1 MGGGSKKVT
10 IGHWLKAYVH
20 MVVCAGPVNI
30 LHELIYGEKTIWK
43 GQAGSTTGI
52 YINLPNLFGGTK
64 ADGGVQGW
72 VEVLF
77 GREDQSR
84 SGTLAN
90 IQGGGCPAYRGFL
103 SLFFIDFTW
112 SFIVPQ
118 FKPLWSRQERTTAG
132 WDNDAVWRPELCAI
146 YRPSGL
152 SCKYTITVVWQPEK
166 LALAQ
171 TISYQVQYRA
181 NGGAW
186 VALADASFSGGSS
199 ESINQKNNGTGNFTL
214 NPMAQGPFGLQ
225 GASSLYTNYTAGVVP
240 IGARNHVFDLPQDFY
255 EFRVVKT
262 GGTGSTGAGGN
273 VAITARADS
282 LPIYGACNPAHIVYQ
297 LLTQEIWQ
305 VQMPTS
311 QLDETSFY
319 NAALTLYNEGF
330 GLNFGYRTTQN
341 AQDLIQDVLEHCGGY
356 TKHNL
361 ETNKIELHLLRSNYD
376 INTLTELN
384 NDNSICVDFQRVMSV
399 KNLVNQVIVKY
410 EDDNGNTKL
419 LAVDNLANQQ
429 QVGVVKTEQEYR
441 GFHSRILAR
450 RAANRDLAA
459 LSTPLAKMTRKTNR
473 VLWNHAKGDVVRIND
488 PLLGIIGAA
497 YRIADID
504 HGTYQSAEITVE
516 LIEDV
521 FGMSQS
527 SFGLLDETPPQ
538 FDSAEMQEAE
548 NVIVFELPYWVVYF
562 SQTTADLAALP
573 DGYGFVG
580 LLVNRNVVGPYSEI
594 YDFNASLDNDIYL
607 DVGDGDYSPTGYLLD
622 AIGHLDTTLELQNTT
637 DFELDRLADTGHLF
651 ALIDDEFV
659 SVETYD
665 IATRIMTVKR
675 GVLDTLPQAH
685 ASGTRL
691 TVILSSNAAD
701 TNTRLVGDLVYYKVT
716 PRGTSSVLPL
726 ENATEHSI
734 TLNDRASRPY
744 PPANVKIND
753 AYYPQ
758 TVAGEITVTW
768 AHRDRILQ
776 TIDLVG
782 FTEPS
787 IGPEPGTNYVLKVYA
802 GTGTGGT
809 LLYSNIT
816 LTTNNFTIP
825 AAPIQNNQV
834 ITIELFS
841 MRDGMESWVN
851 YQHTVERTGL
861 GFALGENLGA

>member
-1 MGGGSKKVT
+1 MGGSSSKRVT

-43 GQAGSTTGI
+43 GQLIDTNGV
-52 YINLPNLFGGTK
+52 YINLPNLFGGTN
-64 ADGGVQGW
+64 ADGGVQGAL
-72 VEVLF
+72 EVYF
-77 GREDQSR
+77 GNESEPRHAQI
-84 SGTLAN
+84 AN
-90 IQGGGCPAYRGFL
+90 IQGGNCPAYRGFL

-132 WDNDAVWRPELCAI
+132 WDDNAVWHPELCAI

-152 SCKYTITVVWQPEK
+152 SAKYTITVVWLPEN

-171 TISYQVQYRA
+171 TINYQVQYRE
-181 NGGAW
+181 GSGSW
-186 VALADASFSGGSS
+186 IALADASFSGGS
-199 ESINQKNNGTGNFTL
+199 
-214 NPMAQGPFGLQ
+214 A
-225 GASSLYTNYTAGVVP
+225 ASSSIEQKMTQGRDRDFLGNPTNNNIYTNYNAGTVP
-240 IGARNHVFDLPQDFY
+240 SGSRNHVFDLPQDFY

-262 GGTGSTGAGGN
+262 GGTGSTGAGGS

-282 LPIYGACNPAHIVYQ
+282 LPIYGACNPAHIIYQ

-305 VQMPTS
+305 VQLPANKI
-311 QLDETSFY
+311 DETTFY
-319 NAALTLYNEGF
+319 NAALALYNEGF

-361 ETNKIELHLLRSNYD
+361 ATGKVELHLMRANYD
-376 INTLTELN
+376 IEYLTELN
-384 NDNSICVDFQRVMSV
+384 NDNSACVDFQRVMSV
-399 KNLVNQVIVKY
+399 KNLANQVIVKY

-419 LAVDNLANQQ
+419 LAVDNLASQQ

-450 RAANRDLAA
+450 RAAFRDLAA

-497 YRIADID
+497 YRIVDID
-504 HGTYQSAEITVE
+504 HGTHTSAEITVE

-527 SFGLLDETPPQ
+527 EFGLIDETPPQ
-538 FDSAEMQEAE
+538 FDPAEMQEAE

-562 SQTTADLAALP
+562 SQSAADLAALP
-573 DGYGFVG
+573 EGYGFVG
-580 LLVNRNVVGPYSEI
+580 LLVNQNQLGPYSEL
-594 YDFNASLDNDIYL
+594 YDFHASLDDVIYA

-622 AIGHLDTTLELQNTT
+622 AIGYLDTTLTLQTT
-637 DFELDRLADTGHLF
+637 SNFELDRLADTGYLF
-651 ALIDDEFV
+651 ALIGDEFV
-659 SVETYD
+659 SVETYNTE
-665 IATRIMTVKR
+665 TRLMTVKR
-675 GVLDTLPQAH
+675 GVLDTLPQQH
-685 ASGTRL
+685 ASGERL

-701 TNTRLVGDLVYYKVT
+701 TTTRMTGDLVYYKAT
-716 PRGTSSVLPL
+716 PRGTASVLPL
-726 ENATEHSI
+726 DEATTQSI

-744 PPANVKIND
+744 PPANVQINGE
-753 AYYPQ
+753 YYPV
-758 TVAGEITVTW
+758 TVDGGIEVTW

-776 TIDLVG
+776 TVGLVG
-782 FTEPS
+782 FTEAS
-787 IGPEPGTNYVLKVYA
+787 VGPEPGTNYVLKVYA
-802 GTGTGGT
+802 GTGTAGT

-816 LTTNNFTIP
+816 LIGASFTVP
-825 AAPIQNNQV
+825 AASITGNEI

-851 YQHTVERTGL
+851 YQHTITRTGL